1 MSFIVDRVFSVDFPN
16 VGLTADESILVVD
29 FRYLKDFAEFFQDA
43 TTNRRKYKPYTHKK
57 PPKNSRIIETV
68 LSKIRDLYNLM
79 MWYMIKGRTNFLPK
93 LFRNAQLE
101 FDKIYSGATSIAPR
115 TRTCSNAINDRM
127 PYAVGRLY
135 VENHFSEASK
145 KEVVKSFILLNL
157 IYNH

>member
-1 MSFIVDRVFSVDFPN
+1 
-16 VGLTADESILVVD
+16 
-29 FRYLKDFAEFFQDA
+29 
-43 TTNRRKYKPYTHKK
+43 
-57 PPKNSRIIETV
+57 
-68 LSKIRDLYNLM
+68 
-79 MWYMIKGRTNFLPK
+79 MIKGRTNFLPK

-145 KEVVKSFILLNL
+145 KEVKYFILLKL
-157 IYNH
+157 IYHHSTDQIYLK